1 MNKSKKTSPIN
12 NLESVQYIFCV
23 ECENTVERKGRTQIE
38 DSSVQMKLMEPFY
51 KVKREK
57 PINISFNVD
66 ENGVFSY
73 SDPFCKHCHSHKV
86 TKHGYNTRNLITKD
100 GEDVIVKVQRYYCPV
115 CGKYSQ
121 TEFKGEYE
129 NYCNF
134 SNETKKQ
141 SIKVRE
147 ISWYPFRKLKELYKF
162 FCGIEISHETV
173 RKAQIVT
180 NNLYYLNEEIQP
192 SGFYGYDVQWE
203 HLDDGFHY
211 RHLLFDLVNNAPVAE
226 LLAPDEELK
235 TTYDF
240 INKSLK
246 PIERTGIVTDL
257 KPGYDTVMQ
266 KLGFKHQHCTYH
278 LRLAVNQRIKK
289 YLKEKDLELRLNTLK
304 ENERISKSKLDELV
318 ENKIKE
324 LKSEINIYKQL
335 IFELFNQQTYDKAL
349 NYMDMLKQEF
359 INFPEILQ
367 KFLEKDLFP
376 EYKKYIWFLKKEY
389 KGKLTRTDNDSEMY
403 FHATLPKSEKKR
415 FRTEQGIFN
424 QIFNRKNGWMKKIKS
439 QLTK

>member
-86 TKHGYNTRNLITKD
+86 TKHGYNSRNLINED
-100 GEDVIVKVQRYYCPV
+100 GEHVIVKVQRYYCPV

-266 KLGFKHQHCTYH
+266 KLGFKHQYCTYH

-376 EYKKYIWFLKKEY
+376 EYKKYIWFIKKKY

>member
-86 TKHGYNTRNLITKD
+86 TKHGYNSRNLINED
-100 GEDVIVKVQRYYCPV
+100 GEHVIVKVQRYYCPV

-266 KLGFKHQHCTYH
+266 KLGFKHQYCTYH

-367 KFLEKDLFP
+367 KFLEKDLFR